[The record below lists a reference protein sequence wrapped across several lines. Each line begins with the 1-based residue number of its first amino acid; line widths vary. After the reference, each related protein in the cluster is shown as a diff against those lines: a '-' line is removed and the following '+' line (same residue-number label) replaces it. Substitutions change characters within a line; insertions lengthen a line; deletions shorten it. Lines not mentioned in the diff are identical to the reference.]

1 MKQIL
6 SKFGELWLISPLRL
20 NAEPAFKCYR
30 RKKKTI
36 LEISSLSL
44 QFTSLL
50 LCTFQPKFPLFRGN
64 QFQYHNVSDSCL
76 NDTHMHTPTYT
87 HSRAHT
93 HTYTH
98 ILTHIHT
105 HRSSGCVN
113 KFLCKRKKKKQTN
126 KQKQKQN
133 LD

>member
-20 NAEPAFKCYR
+20 NAESAFKCYR

-36 LEISSLSL
+36 LEISSPSL

-50 LCTFQPKFPLFRGN
+50 LCTIQPKFPLFRGN
-64 QFQYHNVSDSCL
+64 QFQYYNVSDSCL

-105 HRSSGCVN
+105 QIFR
-113 KFLCKRKKKKQTN
+113 LCKQIFMQKEKKEAN
-126 KQKQKQN
+126 KQAKTKTKP
-133 LD
+133 